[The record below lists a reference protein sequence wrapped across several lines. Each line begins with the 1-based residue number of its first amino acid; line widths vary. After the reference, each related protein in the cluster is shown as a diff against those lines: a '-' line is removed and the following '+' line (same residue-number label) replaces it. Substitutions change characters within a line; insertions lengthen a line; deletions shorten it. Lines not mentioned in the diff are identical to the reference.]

1 MAVIKATKRD
11 QTGSRNVKRMRK
23 QGLIPAIIYG
33 HGEGSD
39 SVTLQ
44 KHDVELALLH
54 GERLLEL
61 DCEGKTQN
69 VLIKEVQYDTYGQK
83 VLHLDLTRV
92 NLDESVEVTVQVV
105 LRGTPAGVSEEG
117 GMLRQDATEVHLEC
131 LVRAIP
137 EQLTIMVNDMKVG
150 DHLKA
155 GDLELPEGAKLLQ
168 DANTSIATVTVVA
181 EEVVAEEGE
190 EEASSEPKVIGE
202 VPAEEGEASEE

>member
-11 QTGSRNVKRMRK
+11 QTGSRNVKRLRK
-23 QGLIPAIIYG
+23 QGLIPAVVYG

-92 NLDESVEVTVQVV
+92 NLDESVEVTVQVI

-150 DHLKA
+150 DHLTA

-181 EEVVAEEGE
+181 EEVAAEEGE
-190 EEASSEPKVIGE
+190 EETSSEPKVIGE